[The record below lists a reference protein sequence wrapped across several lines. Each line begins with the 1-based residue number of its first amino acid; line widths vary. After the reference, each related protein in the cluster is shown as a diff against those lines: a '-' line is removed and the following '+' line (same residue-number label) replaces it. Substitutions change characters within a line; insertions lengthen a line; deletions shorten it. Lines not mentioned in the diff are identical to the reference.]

1 MKTRVIHTKIWKD
14 DFIGEIN
21 AVEKLVFI
29 YLLTN
34 PQINICG
41 TYELSDREIA
51 FDLGISR
58 EELGKAKE
66 TLQMAGKFAFT
77 DSWIRVLNI
86 DKYQNYSGEK
96 NDSAKDKELALIP
109 YDVNKILY
117 RYPIDGVS
125 ALVDSPSNKKSEI
138 RNQKSEI
145 RNKEQALDDSKEM
158 PLSADS
164 KIDWD
169 FWEST
174 MTEITRNKIFQRNAL
189 IRLSKAHGREK
200 LHKMIKLAAIAHV
213 EKYTPMSA
221 KPSSPKDLETKWDAL
236 ALWGKSKF
244 VQSNQSNTIVI

>member
-1 MKTRVIHTKIWKD
+1 MAWKQPIPTDLENEFGEDWNLIQLYKELIYRGNNEKRRVSASNG
-14 DFIGEIN
+14 F
-21 AVEKLVFI
+21 VELERGQVLFGSDKFATYLGHDRSMVRRNLKKL
-29 YLLTN
+29 
-34 PQINICG
+34 
-41 TYELSDREIA
+41 
-51 FDLGISR
+51 
-58 EELGKAKE
+58 E
-66 TLQMAGKFAFT
+66 TLQKVTLQVSNRGTIVSICNYDNLVKFEQQLEQQVSNSRAT
-77 DSWIRVLNI
+77 
-86 DKYQNYSGEK
+86 GEQQ
-96 NDSAKDKELALIP
+96 LT
-109 YDVNKILY
+109 
-117 RYPIDGVS
+117 
-125 ALVDSPSNKKSEI
+125 PSKSVKSEKI
-138 RNQKSEI
+138 EEI
-145 RNKEQALDDSKEM
+145 ETNTPLTPEGEM

-189 IRLSKAHGREK
+189 IRLSKSHGREK